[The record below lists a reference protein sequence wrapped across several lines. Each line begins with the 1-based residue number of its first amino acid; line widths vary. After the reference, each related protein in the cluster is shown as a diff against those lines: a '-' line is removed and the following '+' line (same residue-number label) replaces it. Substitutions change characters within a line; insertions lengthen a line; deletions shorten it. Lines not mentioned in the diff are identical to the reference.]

1 MDNVL
6 VVTDSNANIP
16 PDLVRELDI
25 RVVPLLLNVGG
36 NVYKDGVD
44 ITPAEIYSRQREQK
58 VHVKTSSPSVADF
71 LQAYTA
77 KPHPGRKIVS
87 IHLPAR
93 LSGTLEVARTASR
106 LIDDADIRVVDAQS
120 VAIAQGFV
128 VMQAARTAKGG
139 GDMQAVIDSAR
150 RLAGK
155 VRFFAMLD
163 TLEYLHR
170 GGRIGGVQ
178 ALMGMLLN
186 IKPVVHLVDGRVEP
200 LAKTRTRARALEIM
214 LDILEKEA
222 KDSPIHAAVL
232 HTDEWSQAKK
242 LRDLVDQSFE
252 CKELFIT
259 ELTPV
264 MGAHSGPGVLGL
276 SFYVE

>member
-36 NVYKDGVD
+36 NVYKDGID

-58 VHVKTSSPSVADF
+58 VPVKTSSPSVADF

-77 KPHPGRKIVS
+77 KPHPGRQIVS

-93 LSGTLEVARTASR
+93 LSGTLEVALTASR

-139 GDMQAVIDSAR
+139 GDMQAVIDSA
-150 RLAGK
+150 LMVAGK

-163 TLEYLHR
+163 TLEYLYR
-170 GGRIGGVQ
+170 GGRIGGVR
-178 ALMGMLLN
+178 ALMGNLLR

-222 KDSPIHAAVL
+222 EDSPLHAAVL

-242 LRDLVDQSFE
+242 LRDLVDQRFD
-252 CKELFIT
+252 CKEIFIT

-276 SFYVE
+276 SFYVD